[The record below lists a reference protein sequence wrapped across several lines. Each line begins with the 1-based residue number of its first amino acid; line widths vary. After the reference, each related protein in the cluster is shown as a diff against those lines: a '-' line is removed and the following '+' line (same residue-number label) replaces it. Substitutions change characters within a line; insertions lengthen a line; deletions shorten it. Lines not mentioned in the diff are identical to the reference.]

1 MPCNEELC
9 STICESLPIG
19 VLVVNAE
26 GQHIFVNQ
34 CTASMTGYSI
44 EELLQGV
51 WLVHPDDTEAVS
63 LCQRAF
69 QDGTPG
75 RNYETRFVRKD
86 GSIFWVSISWNPIRD
101 RSGELAGLCTAF
113 LDISDKKDT
122 QAALDKTSERYR
134 VLAENSSDMFWEMD
148 LDNTFT
154 YVSPA
159 VRHFGYEPEEWIGHN
174 LVEFLAPDE
183 IPAAAHRREQDV
195 RDPQPGLL
203 EVRIL
208 GKDGAEIW
216 VEVRINH
223 LLSDGKLVRRHGVA
237 RNITQRKATEA
248 ALRESERRY
257 KSIVEN
263 SSDLIMLSGPDGVWT
278 YASPACREILGY
290 EPEEVVG
297 TMPAL
302 SLPEDAEWLK
312 PVFRRA
318 MTGERG
324 ANLQYRI
331 ITKNGAMKWVS
342 HAWSPIYLG
351 ERLQAIVSVIRDI
364 TERKTSEE
372 KLRQAHEELEQA
384 YKLQREF
391 LNNVTHEVRTP
402 LTAVQGYTEMLME
415 GVAGPVSEE
424 QADLLQKVVNSSEHL
439 LDVLN
444 AVLQIARMKSGRIAL
459 RPRVADPRLII
470 EKCIAAVLPQ
480 ARKKGLSINVK
491 PNPVGV
497 VATYDEDKLT
507 IIVTNLLGNAVKFT
521 ASGSIDVSVTALPD
535 GCEITVSDTGVG
547 IAESALPGIFE
558 EFSQLDYPGKHKASG
573 FGLGLAI
580 VAAMVDAIGA
590 SLTVSSEKDVGTAFT
605 LRAPALEA

>member
-34 CTASMTGYSI
+34 CAASMTGYSI

-122 QAALDKTSERYR
+122 QAALDKASERYR
-134 VLAENSSDMFWEMD
+134 VLAENSSDMFWEMEAD
-148 LDNTFT
+148 GTFS
-154 YVSPA
+154 YVSQA
-159 VRHFGYEPEEWIGHN
+159 VRKLGYEPEEWIGHN

-216 VEVRINH
+216 VEVMINH
-223 LLSDGKLVRRHGVA
+223 VLSDGKPVRMHGVA
-237 RNITQRKATEA
+237 RNITQRKTTET

-263 SSDLIMLSGPDGVWT
+263 SNDLIMLTTPEGKIV
-278 YASPACREILGY
+278 YASPASREINGY
-290 EPEEVVG
+290 EPEEVVAEN
-297 TMPAL
+297 PWVIH
-302 SLPEDAEWLK
+302 PEDTERMRTLFLLARQGETRSGVEYRILTK
-312 PVFRRA
+312 
-318 MTGERG
+318 TGE
-324 ANLQYRI
+324 
-331 ITKNGAMKWVS
+331 TKWVS
-342 HAWSPIYLG
+342 HSWSPILDG
-351 ERLQAIVSVIRDI
+351 EHVQTVVSVVRDI
-364 TERKTSEE
+364 TEGKTSEE

-459 RPRVADPRLII
+459 RPRVSDPRLII

-491 PNPVGV
+491 PDPDGT
-497 VATYDEDKLT
+497 VATYDEEKLT

-521 ASGSIDVSVTALPD
+521 ASGSIDVSFTALPD
-535 GCEITVSDTGVG
+535 GCEITVSDTGIG